1 MIIVRYSN
9 NDNIIDEEV
18 SMSSAYEDFST
29 LKEKYTYVELIYID
43 RSGVEYCLR

>member
-18 SMSSAYEDFST
+18 SMSSAYEDYSAV
-29 LKEKYTYVELIYID
+29 KERYTYAELIYID
-43 RSGVEYCLR
+43 KFGVEYCLR